1 MVSNIVDCPQ
11 EGGTETQSPNIKLP
25 PSVPVEK
32 TLSGRIV
39 RWVILRRSK
48 SVKVVNAG
56 ISRDCSIRSES
67 IFALLALSDGIT
79 GPPSGRRK
87 TIAKQRCP
95 VTGQKTGPQSSGM
108 IAAASCMFLSCTI
121 TSTRGKTPGSQ
132 RRANRSSPGFFR
144 FQATYALAPGVPS
157 STRGDEG
164 RMRYFSSRITSLA
177 SSRSSLSAAA
187 SANCSVNSNTP
198 SSLEDD

>member
-39 RWVILRRSK
+39 QWVILRRSK
-48 SVKVVNAG
+48 SVKVVNAD
-56 ISRDCSIRSES
+56 ISRDCSIRSEP
-67 IFALLALSDGIT
+67 IYALLALSDGIT

-95 VTGQKTGPQSSGM
+95 VTG
-108 IAAASCMFLSCTI
+108 
-121 TSTRGKTPGSQ
+121 
-132 RRANRSSPGFFR
+132 
-144 FQATYALAPGVPS
+144 
-157 STRGDEG
+157 
-164 RMRYFSSRITSLA
+164 
-177 SSRSSLSAAA
+177 
-187 SANCSVNSNTP
+187 
-198 SSLEDD
+198 